1 MTSAGDTSALTP
13 RQQRFVEEYPLDLNA
28 TQAYIRAG
36 YSSRGATSSSVT
48 LLSNPSVAAA
58 INTALS
64 ERAAR
69 TGVSVDRVIT
79 ELAAEA
85 FVPAAALLAVGMT
98 HRDKLRALELLG
110 RHLGMFRPE
119 VMIDN
124 SVTVEGDVYWRRD
137 PASDLSI
144 IDQES
149 APEGAA

>member
-1 MTSAGDTSALTP
+1 VTSAAVVTDATLSP
-13 RQQRFVEEYPLDLNA
+13 RHQRFVEEYPKDLNA

-36 YSSRGATSSSVT
+36 YSPRGAGPSALA
-48 LLSNPSVAAA
+48 LLRNPNIAAA

-64 ERAAR
+64 ERAER
-69 TGVSVDRVIT
+69 TGVSVDRVVA
-79 ELAAEA
+79 ELAAMA
-85 FVPAAALLAVGMT
+85 FVHVGVIP
-98 HRDKLRALELLG
+98 RDKLRALELLG

-144 IDQES
+144 IDHEP
-149 APEGAA
+149 APEGSA